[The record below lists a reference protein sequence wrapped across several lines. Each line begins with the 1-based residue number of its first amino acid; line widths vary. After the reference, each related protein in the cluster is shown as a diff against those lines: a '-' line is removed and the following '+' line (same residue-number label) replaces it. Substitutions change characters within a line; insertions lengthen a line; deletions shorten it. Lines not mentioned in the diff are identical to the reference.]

1 MNKEQ
6 SPDFKQMTADT
17 IGKDLLG
24 ALVQEIRLL
33 PDVWPKLPKAKQDD
47 VIERL
52 RKRVEENVAMAV
64 FTIAAQNRTVVAGS
78 LEQIT
83 IKDGVKAVIKF
94 GVKSPNLDGLYE
106 AASDGNDV
114 LVVVAGA
121 KDYTGGMNEI
131 QGEEDQRNIDLGHEY
146 HDNDGG
152 GMDGVSDVDPDTGEI
167 KGLPSPDQ
175 VKPTIEEM
183 QKAWDDGY
191 QAAEDGKP
199 QSDCPIIRSELV
211 IQWINGWKN
220 YHEDQKTETDAEVA

>member
-121 KDYTGGMNEI
+121 KDYIGGMNEI
-131 QGEEDQRNIDLGHEY
+131 KGDEDQRNIDLDLGHEY

-175 VKPTIEEM
+175 VKPTVEEM
-183 QKAWDDGY
+183 GEAWDGGY

-211 IQWINGWKN
+211 VEWIKGWKAW
-220 YHEDQKTETDAEVA
+220 HEEQSDDKDAA